1 VKKRSLPIPFIL
13 ILCLSA
19 LLLSGCGEFYP
30 DLVLMAVEA
39 YAQDRGIIEDGNY
52 SPMALVG
59 ELNKA
64 MVADVTNDEDFI
76 ELDGVDV
83 VKDIEKADQLADE
96 ALSEL
101 DTHKVESAVSIRPLD
116 WRLQEKSG
124 AVWTANGNGA
134 AAETA
139 YAQSD
144 ELLRESLLSGGN
156 CTQLR
161 RQQLQTRA
169 RSLSDAGRACRL
181 DENCSTATY
190 EEIGA
195 THEDVMAQ
203 IQEIDSTGIA
213 PFCPDP

>member
-1 VKKRSLPIPFIL
+1 MKRVTTRIPL
-13 ILCLSA
+13 LLTLCLSA
-19 LLLSGCGEFYP
+19 LLLSGCFEFYP
-30 DLVLMAVEA
+30 DLVLMAVES

-52 SPMALVG
+52 HPMALAG

-64 MVADVTNDEDFI
+64 LMGDVTNNEDFI

-83 VKDIEKADQLADE
+83 VRDIEKADQLADE
-96 ALSEL
+96 ALAEL

-124 AVWTANGNGA
+124 AVWVANGNGA

-181 DENCSTATY
+181 DENCTTAAY
-190 EEIGA
+190 QEIGDA
-195 THEDVMAQ
+195 YETVMAQ

-213 PFCPDP
+213 AFCPDP